1 MAKDKAK
8 KEDATEGAA
17 EEGAEGGKPKKGKR
31 KLIII
36 VVLLLLIGGGGAGAY
51 FTGMLDGLLG
61 KGATEEAAAEG
72 EEPPVEDSGHGEE
85 AAAEEGGE
93 HGGEGEDGKP
103 KRVAGAPIFYD
114 LPEFLVNL
122 NTGTGRGVSF
132 LKATITLELPS
143 EEAIAQVEA
152 MLPRIK
158 DTMNTYLR
166 EMRTSDLAGSAGIY
180 RLREELLLRVNK
192 VIQPQQVKDVL
203 FKDIV
208 VQ

>member
-1 MAKDKAK
+1 MAKDKSK
-8 KEDATEGAA
+8 KEEEREEDAGAES
-17 EEGAEGGKPKKGKR
+17 EEGAPKKGK
-31 KLIII
+31 KGLIII
-36 VVLLLLIGGGGAGAY
+36 LAVLLLLLGGGAGAY

-61 KGATEEAAAEG
+61 KHEEVAAEATPAEG
-72 EEPPVEDSGHGEE
+72 EHVAP
-85 AAAEEGGE
+85 AEGE
-93 HGGEGEDGKP
+93 HAAVGEDGKP
-103 KRVAGAPIFYD
+103 KRPAGAPIFYD

-122 NTGTGRGVSF
+122 NTGTGRSASF

-143 EEAIAQVEA
+143 EEAVAQVEA

-166 EMRTSDLAGSAGIY
+166 ELRTADLAGSAGIY
-180 RLREELLLRVNK
+180 RLREELLMRVNK
-192 VIQPQQVKDVL
+192 AIQPQQVNDVL

>member
-8 KEDATEGAA
+8 KEEKEEVAVEG
-17 EEGAEGGKPKKGKR
+17 EEGATPKKGK
-31 KLIII
+31 KKLLIIVI
-36 VVLLLLIGGGGAGAY
+36 LLLLIGGGGAGAY
-51 FTGMLDGLLG
+51 FTGMLDSFLG
-61 KGATEEAAAEG
+61 GGATEEAAAEG
-72 EEPPVEDSGHGEE
+72 EDPPVEDSGHGEE
-85 AAAEEGGE
+85 AAAEEDGG
-93 HGGEGEDGKP
+93 HGEVGEDGKP
-103 KRVAGAPIFYD
+103 KHVAGAPIFYD

-143 EEAIAQVEA
+143 EEAVAQVEA

-180 RLREELLLRVNK
+180 RLREELLMRVNK

-203 FKDIV
+203 FKDII